1 MVMAMDMAK
10 DDPIV
15 ASETQVVLNQED
27 LVTTVVPNTLQ
38 SGVQLIENHV
48 STARRKDISQN
59 SATPELTLNLHSASL
74 GKT

>member
-1 MVMAMDMAK
+1 MAVDMAK

-59 SATPELTLNLHSASL
+59 SAAPELTLNLHSTSL

>member
-1 MVMAMDMAK
+1 MAMDVAK

-15 ASETQVVLNQED
+15 ASKTQVVLNKED
-27 LVTTVVPNTLQ
+27 LVATVVPNTLQ

>member
-1 MVMAMDMAK
+1 MVMAK

-15 ASETQVVLNQED
+15 ASKTQVALNQEN
-27 LVTTVVPNTLQ
+27 LVATVVPNTLQ
-38 SGVQLIENHV
+38 SSVQLIENHV

-59 SATPELTLNLHSASL
+59 SAAPELTLNLHSASL

>member
-15 ASETQVVLNQED
+15 ASKTQMVLNQED
-27 LVTTVVPNTLQ
+27 LVITVVPNTLQ

>member
-1 MVMAMDMAK
+1 MATDN
-10 DDPIV
+10 PIV
-15 ASETQVVLNQED
+15 ASKTQVVPNQED

-38 SGVQLIENHV
+38 SSVQLIENHV

-59 SATPELTLNLHSASL
+59 SATPELTLNLHSASQ

>member
-1 MVMAMDMAK
+1 MAK
-10 DDPIV
+10 GQSNSGKQDSSDPKPGGPCCNCG
-15 ASETQVVLNQED
+15 TK
-27 LVTTVVPNTLQ
+27 TPLQ

-59 SATPELTLNLHSASL
+59 SAAPELTLNLHSTSR

>member
-1 MVMAMDMAK
+1 MDVAK
-10 DDPIV
+10 GDLIV

-27 LVTTVVPNTLQ
+27 LVTTVVPRILQ

-48 STARRKDISQN
+48 STARRKDISPN
-59 SATPELTLNLHSASL
+59 SGTTEFTLNLDSASL

>member
-1 MVMAMDMAK
+1 MAMDVAK
-10 DDPIV
+10 RDPIM
-15 ASETQVVLNQED
+15 ASETQVVPNQED
-27 LVTTVVPNTLQ
+27 LVTTVVPSTLQ

-59 SATPELTLNLHSASL
+59 SATPELALNLRSASL

>member
-1 MVMAMDMAK
+1 MAMDMAK
-10 DDPIV
+10 GDPIV

-27 LVTTVVPNTLQ
+27 LVTTVVPSTLQ

-48 STARRKDISQN
+48 STVRRKDISQN
-59 SATPELTLNLHSASL
+59 SAVPELALNLHSTSL